1 MKKSFFIT
9 ILLLPVFLFADDL
22 IVDKSSI
29 SQYQTDNFLRFD
41 FFDGNNTFSANP
53 SATPDTIDISSKAIV
68 LGSTFTQEAWIYSDQ
83 KGNSTQTI
91 IGYAPTGPKA
101 NDISPSV
108 RLIGYGTGIHY
119 GFGDG
124 STFSSYRAEDVI
136 ATPGWYHIA
145 VTFDG
150 TNYILFLNG
159 SQIYTYTG
167 ASGKTPL
174 NTPIKYIGLNLQGKI
189 DEVRMWDVARTESEI
204 KADMDKRLTGT
215 ESNLVAYYPMDV
227 NGAYQLIDLSPNQN
241 HGIIK
246 NVNVMQRF
254 FSNECSAPDGTQSCP
269 YPTINSALDDAK
281 PGDRVLIKGGRY
293 SEYIMRFELNDVKIE
308 GYPDENVI
316 IDGTIPLNTEWVPYN
331 HNGHNIYKTVIDFDS
346 LSYRYGVRMD
356 SVYSVFV
363 NDRYMMMAMPVNFK
377 NPTDSI
383 NGDPRGIDDSSP
395 TSIYKYA
402 VNKGA
407 GITIHSPVPKDVGS
421 ETGYDLGYRGGEL
434 AFLDTLEEWS
444 FDPGTSTLY
453 LYPSVGF
460 IPDKNNVRI
469 RTKVGLIGMRKSD
482 NMEFRNLHIY
492 SGPLSAYDC
501 DYLRVENSKFSFSTD
516 MYADKI
522 RNGSIFGEYSWWKNL
537 VFENSNNAPP
547 LFHNRHMYA
556 EMENILFTKHSWFS
570 GSHHYVTSTRNYG
583 VDSNGKIN
591 EYGTDVWRYI
601 TVMNSNSAG
610 IFGGF
615 RSLLEYIRIENIF
628 DYGDGSGIQRNGSST
643 DSSTTRYSWVI
654 NAPRWNG
661 IRWNSTASGHHADMH
676 HMVSVGNS
684 RGYRLK
690 GDWHDVHHV
699 LANDSKRTDIS
710 LPDYKYQGIDKKTPG
725 AVGNANSKIKNSAV
739 DFDFECM
746 ALDCMPEKG
755 AFKSPTQLDSSGIY
769 YLRNIT
775 SFNNR
780 RRGIEIKANG
790 APYYNLD
797 VELENPWS
805 TNKAYS
811 DQNLLDIHGVGP
823 IKNKIQNYDFRPKK
837 GSALIDGG
845 IIIPG
850 INDGQYKV
858 FNHAPLYTSQN
869 RKFIGEAPDIG
880 PYEYGD
886 SVYWIP
892 GYRYPHP
899 SVPIPSDGATDIS
912 LEYGIA
918 FNYPYK
924 KDYNNVSA
932 TVTISG
938 PGVNRTKT
946 FQYPNNVLFE
956 TFEPGGTYHW
966 SVTVDGVSSP
976 IWKFTVKDRSYPL
989 NDVSIDTTVI
999 GIKTKDPDSLMVV
1012 SNNRLSFMRFDIP
1025 NSINNSYKIELNLM
1039 PYKKYS
1045 MSGGIVLYK
1054 YGYKG
1059 WNESFNS
1066 KNIGFVDKSLL
1077 TPIDTVFSITESQL
1091 IKLDLTSLIDNNGE
1105 YSFALGSLNP
1115 DDSVSFYSS
1124 EKLLVS
1130 TGAPYRWEYPY
1141 IPDKSAWP
1149 SLSFSKDSLSVSY
1162 DIPLEKEWNLI
1173 SVPFTGV
1180 KTRPKQIFRSLIRKG
1195 LLEYVSSPSGYFKPK
1210 DPYSTLTAI
1219 NSKEGY
1225 YIKLNGPLNKI
1236 FFRGRALTDKTI
1248 SLSAG
1253 WNMIAYYPDYE
1264 LAVDK
1269 AFESLIASNTLQYVT
1284 GFVQGALVYDPD
1296 APQSSTLNTLKPT
1309 KGYWVK
1315 VKEAVTSFSFPAQTQ
1330 GDAVGKIAAT
1340 HSVQHPEVT
1349 PNPSFMFVKG
1359 KIMGRYNVGDWVK
1372 VLSEDN
1378 LIVGA
1383 AEIIE
1388 GGYLRNSAVYGD
1400 DVTTEDIDGLKAG
1413 EKISFAY
1420 HSDTLAS
1427 HVQFNPMSFH
1437 DVSLDYDTFLPT
1449 TFALYQNHPN
1459 PFNPITTIRYD
1470 LSEDGPVSIII
1481 YDLMGREIKTLV
1493 KQVSAP
1499 GRYSVNWNG
1508 RNQWGK
1514 QIASGMYFYRME
1526 TPKFQSVKKLI
1537 FLK

>member
-1 MKKSFFIT
+1 LI
-9 ILLLPVFLFADDL
+9 ADDL
-22 IVDKSSI
+22 IVDKTTLLK
-29 SQYQTDNFLRFD
+29 YQKDNFLRFD
-41 FFDGNNTFSANP
+41 SFDVNKEEKNFIANP
-53 SATPDTIDISSKAIV
+53 GATPDTIDISSKAIV

-83 KGNSTQTI
+83 KGNSTQDI

-124 STFSSYRAEDVI
+124 STFSSYMAKDVI

-159 SQIYTYTG
+159 SQIHTYTG
-167 ASGKTPL
+167 AAGKTPL
-174 NTPIKYIGLNLQGKI
+174 NTPIKYIGLNLQGSI
-189 DEVRMWDVARTESEI
+189 DEVRMWNVARTESEI
-204 KADMDKRLTGT
+204 KADMEKRLTGSET
-215 ESNLVAYYPMDV
+215 NLVAYYPMDI
-227 NGAYQLIDLSPNQN
+227 NGDYQLIDLSPNQN

-246 NVNVMQRF
+246 NVNVMQSF
-254 FSNECSAPDGTQSCP
+254 SSNECSTPDGTVSCP
-269 YPTINSALDDAK
+269 YPTINSALDDAQ

-293 SEYIMRFELNDVKIE
+293 SEYITRFELNDVKIE
-308 GYPDENVI
+308 GYPGDNVM
-316 IDGTIPLNTEWVPYN
+316 IDGTISLNTEWVPYN

-407 GITIHSPVPKDVGS
+407 GITIHSPVPKDAGS
-421 ETGYDLGYRGGEL
+421 ETSYDLGYRGGEL

-469 RTKVGLIGMRKSD
+469 RTKVGLILMQESD
-482 NMEFRNLHIY
+482 KMEFRNLHIF

-501 DYLRVENSKFSFSTD
+501 DYLTVENSKFSFSTD

-522 RNGSIFGEYSWWKNL
+522 RNGSILGEYSWWRNL

-547 LFHNRHMYA
+547 LFHSRHMYA
-556 EMENILFTKHSWFS
+556 TMENILFTKHSWFS
-570 GSHHYVTSTRNYG
+570 GSHHYVTSTRNYRIVG
-583 VDSNGKIN
+583 GSTV
-591 EYGTDVWRYI
+591 YGQDTWRYI

-654 NAPRWNG
+654 NAPRCNG
-661 IRWNSTASGHHADMH
+661 VRWNSTASGHHADMH
-676 HMVSVGNS
+676 HVVSVGNS
-684 RGYRLK
+684 RGLRLK
-690 GDWHDVHHV
+690 GDWHDVQHV

-710 LPDYKYQGIDKKTPG
+710 LPDYKYNGIDKKTPS

-739 DFDFECM
+739 SIDFECM
-746 ALDCMPEKG
+746 ALDCLPEKG

-775 SFNNR
+775 RFNNR
-780 RRGIEIKANG
+780 RRGIESNENG
-790 APYYNLD
+790 APYYQLD
-797 VELENPWS
+797 GELENPWNS
-805 TNKAYS
+805 NKAYS
-811 DQNLLDIHGVGP
+811 DQNLLDEHGVGP

-845 IIIPG
+845 IIIEG
-850 INDGQYKV
+850 INDGTDKT
-858 FNHAPLYTSQN
+858 FNHAPYFPGQN

-976 IWKFTVKDRSYPL
+976 TWNFTVKDRSYPL

-1091 IKLDLTSLIDNNGE
+1091 IKLDLTSLINNNGE
-1105 YSFALGSLNP
+1105 YSFALGFLNT

-1149 SLSFSKDSLSVSY
+1149 SLTFSKDSLSIAY

-1195 LLEYVSSPSGYFKPK
+1195 LLEYVSNPSGYFKPG

-1219 NSKEGY
+1219 SSKEGY

-1253 WNMIAYYPDYE
+1253 WNMIAYSPDYE

-1284 GFVQGALVYDPD
+1284 GFTQGALVYDPD

-1315 VKEAVTSFSFPAQTQ
+1315 VNAAVTNFTFPAQTQ
-1330 GDAVGKIAAT
+1330 GGAVGKIAAN
-1340 HSVQHPEVT
+1340 HSVKHPEVK
-1349 PNPSFMFVKG
+1349 PNPSFMFIKG
-1359 KIMGRYNVGDWVK
+1359 KINGRYNVGDWVK

-1378 LIVGA
+1378 LVVGA

-1400 DVTTEDIDGLKAG
+1400 DVTTEDIDGLKSG
-1413 EKISFAY
+1413 EKISFVY
-1420 HSDTLAS
+1420 DSDTLAS

-1437 DVSLDYDTFLPT
+1437 DVKLDYDTFLPT

-1470 LSEDGPVSIII
+1470 LPENGPVSIII

-1508 RNQWGK
+1508 TNLWGK

-1526 TPKFQSVKKLI
+1526 TPGFQSVKKLI

>member
-1 MKKSFFIT
+1 MIKKILFA
-9 ILLLPVFLFADDL
+9 ILLSSAFLIADDL
-22 IVDKSSI
+22 IVDKTSI
-29 SQYQTDNFLRFD
+29 SQYLTNNFLLFD
-41 FFDGNNTFSANP
+41 NYESDNTLNGMGMYS
-53 SATPDTIDISSKAIV
+53 DTIDISTKAII
-68 LGSTFTQEAWIYSDQ
+68 LGSSFSQEAWIFSDQ
-83 KGNSTQTI
+83 KGAKEQII
-91 IGYAPTGPKA
+91 IGSVPT
-101 NDISPSV
+101 SV
-108 RLIGYGTGIHY
+108 RGADTSPIIATSGFGKNILF

-124 STFSSYRAEDVI
+124 SDFYGKDVDNVI
-136 ATPGWYHIA
+136 SANTWHHVA

-150 TNYILFLNG
+150 TDYILYIDGNI
-159 SQIYTYTG
+159 IYTYSG
-167 ASGKTPL
+167 ASGKIPV
-174 NTPIKYIGLNLQGKI
+174 NTPIKSIGLRFRGRI
-189 DEVRMWDVARTESEI
+189 DELRVWDDVRSEAEI
-204 KADMDKRLTGT
+204 KDNMTTNLSGNET
-215 ESNLVAYYPMDV
+215 NLVAYYSMDI
-227 NGAYQLIDLSPNQN
+227 NGDYQLIDSSSNKN
-241 HGIIK
+241 HGSINGPTI
-246 NVNVMQRF
+246 MQL
-254 FSNECSAPDGTQSCP
+254 FSSDDCTKSDGSANCP
-269 YPTINSALDDAK
+269 YPTINSALLDAK
-281 PGDRVLIKGGRY
+281 DGDRILIKQGRY
-293 SEYIMRFELNDVKIE
+293 SEYINIYQKNNLRIE
-308 GYPDENVI
+308 GYPGHDVM
-316 IDGTIPLNTEWVPYN
+316 IDGTIPLNTEWVPYT
-331 HNGHNIYKTVIDFDS
+331 HNGHSIYKTVIDFDS
-346 LSYRYGVRMD
+346 LSYNQLIRVD

-363 NDRYMMMAMPVNFK
+363 NDRYMIMAMPVNFK

-383 NGDPRGIDDSSP
+383 NGDPRAIDDNSP
-395 TSIYKYA
+395 ASIYKYG
-402 VNKGA
+402 VNKYLNA
-407 GITIHSPVPKDVGS
+407 IHSPVPKTYGS
-421 ETGYDLGYRGGEL
+421 ETSYDLGYRGGEL

-444 FDPGTSTLY
+444 FDPGTGTLY

-460 IPDKNNVRI
+460 IPNKNNVRI
-469 RTKVGLIGMRKSD
+469 RTKVGLIGMRESD
-482 NMEFRNLHIY
+482 NMEVRNLHIY

-501 DYLRVENSKFSFSTD
+501 DYLTVENSKFSFSTD

-522 RNGSIFGEYSWWKNL
+522 RNGSILGEYSWWRNL

-547 LFHNRHMYA
+547 LSHSRHMYA
-556 EMENILFTKHSWFS
+556 TMENILFTKHSWFS
-570 GSHHYVTSTRNYG
+570 GSHHYVTSTRNYRTVG
-583 VDSNGKIN
+583 GSMV
-591 EYGTDVWRYI
+591 YGPDIWRYI

-610 IFGGF
+610 IFAGF
-615 RSLLEYIRIENIF
+615 RSLTEYIRIENIF

-643 DSSTTRYSWVI
+643 DSSTTRYSWII

-661 IRWNSTASGHHADMH
+661 FRWNSTASGHHADMH
-676 HMVSVGNS
+676 HMVSIGNS

-690 GDWHDVHHV
+690 GDWHDTYHL
-699 LANDSKRTDIS
+699 LANDNKRTDIS
-710 LPDYKYQGIDKKTPG
+710 LPNYKYQGIDKRTPG
-725 AVGNANSKIKNSAV
+725 SVGNANSKIKNSAV

-746 ALDCMPEKG
+746 ALDCMPER
-755 AFKSPTQLDSSGIY
+755 AAEKSPIQLDSSGIY

-775 SFNNR
+775 KFDNR
-780 RRGIEIKANG
+780 RRGIEIKPNG

-797 VELENPWS
+797 VELANPWS

-811 DQNLLDIHGVGP
+811 DQNLLDIHEVGP

-845 IIIPG
+845 VVIPG
-850 INDGQYKV
+850 INDGTDKT
-858 FNHAPLYTSQN
+858 FNHPPSFPGQN
-869 RKFIGEAPDIG
+869 RKFIGDAPDIG
-880 PYEYGD
+880 AYEYGD

-918 FNYPYK
+918 WNYPYK
-924 KDYNNVSA
+924 KDYTNVSA

-976 IWKFTVKDRSYPL
+976 TWKFTVKDRSYPL
-989 NDVSIDTTVI
+989 NDLSIDTTVI
-999 GIKTKDPDSLMVV
+999 GIKLKHPDSLMVV

-1025 NSINNSYKIELNLM
+1025 NSINSSYKIELNLM

-1045 MSGGIVLYK
+1045 MSGGIILYK
-1054 YGYKG
+1054 YDYKG

-1066 KNIGFVDKSLL
+1066 KNIGFIDKSLL

-1124 EKLLVS
+1124 EKLLIS
-1130 TGAPYRWEYPY
+1130 TSQTKYRWEYPY
-1141 IPDKSAWP
+1141 IPDKDAWP
-1149 SLSFSKDSLSVSY
+1149 SLSFSKDSLSIAY

-1173 SVPFTGV
+1173 SVPFKGV
-1180 KTRPKQIFRSLIRKG
+1180 KTRPKQIFRSLIRRG
-1195 LLEYVSSPSGYFKPK
+1195 LLEYISSPKGYFKPG
-1210 DPYSTLTAI
+1210 DPYSTLNAI
-1219 NSKEGY
+1219 SSKEGY

-1236 FFRGRALTDKTI
+1236 FFRGKRTDDKII
-1248 SLSAG
+1248 SLSTG

-1284 GFVQGALVYDPD
+1284 GFVNGARVYDPN
-1296 APQSSTLNTLKPT
+1296 APGSSTLSSLKPT

-1315 VKEAVTSFSFPAQTQ
+1315 VKNAVTNFTFPAQTQ
-1330 GDAVGKIAAT
+1330 GDAVGKIVAT
-1340 HSVQHPEVT
+1340 HSVRHPEVK
-1349 PNPSFMFVKG
+1349 PNPSFMFIKG
-1359 KIMGRYNVGDWVK
+1359 KINGRYNVGDWVK

-1378 LIVGA
+1378 LVVGA

-1400 DVTTEDIDGLKAG
+1400 DVTTEEIDGLKSA
-1413 EKISFAY
+1413 EKVSFVY
-1420 HSDTLAS
+1420 DGDTLAS

-1470 LSEDGPVSIII
+1470 LPEEVHVSITI
-1481 YDLMGREIKTLV
+1481 YDITGREV
-1493 KQVSAP
+1493 KRLINQSAP
-1499 GRYSVNWNG
+1499 AGRYSVNWNG
-1508 RNQWGK
+1508 TNQWGK
-1514 QIASGMYFYRME
+1514 QIASGLYFYRME
-1526 TPKFQSVKKLI
+1526 TPGFQSVKKLI